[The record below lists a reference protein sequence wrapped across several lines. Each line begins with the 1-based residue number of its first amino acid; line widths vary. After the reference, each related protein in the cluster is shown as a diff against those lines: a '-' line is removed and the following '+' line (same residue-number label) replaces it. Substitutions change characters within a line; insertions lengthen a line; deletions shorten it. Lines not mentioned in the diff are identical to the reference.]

1 MASDLIS
8 GDLADD
14 LVADVTEHVAGC
26 PSCPALYRS
35 MVLVRERLREFSV
48 GPDAA
53 TRDRLRRSWDEA
65 EGPGA

>member
-8 GDLADD
+8 GELTDD

-35 MVLVRERLREFSV
+35 MVLVRERLREFSE
-48 GPDAA
+48 GPDAT
-53 TRDRLRRSWDEA
+53 TRDRLRRALDEA
-65 EGPGA
+65 ERSDA